1 MQKYLLLVVSA
12 VAIVWQVGAAQ
23 GRDFGDY
30 GGHSGT
36 PEQQRACR
44 PDVIRHCRGM
54 SDDYA
59 IEGCLR
65 ANVERLR
72 PACRHVIQGG

>member
-1 MQKYLLLVVSA
+1 MQRYLLLMVST
-12 VAIVWQVGAAQ
+12 VAIAWQVGAAQ
-23 GRDFGDY
+23 GRDFGA
-30 GGHSGT
+30 HMGT

-44 PDVIRHCRGM
+44 PDVVRHCRGM

-72 PACRHVIQGG
+72 PACRQVIQGG

>member
-1 MQKYLLLVVSA
+1 MQKSLLLVVST
-12 VAIVWQVGAAQ
+12 VAIAWQTVGAVQ
-23 GRDFGDY
+23 GQEFGNNR
-30 GGHSGT
+30 GT
-36 PEQQRACR
+36 VEQQRACR
-44 PDVIRHCRGM
+44 PDVVRHCRGM

>member
-1 MQKYLLLVVSA
+1 MVMQKSLLLVVST
-12 VAIVWQVGAAQ
+12 VAIAWQMAGAVQ
-23 GRDFGDY
+23 GQEFGNNR
-30 GGHSGT
+30 GT
-36 PEQQRACR
+36 VEQQRACR
-44 PDVIRHCRGM
+44 PDVVRHCRGM